1 MDPAATTN
9 ARQMLL
15 PEREARTLLLV
26 RAVEE
31 TDGEGILLSPHV
43 REAATRRVFDD
54 AAITPDEGARLRA
67 RAALLGDALRR
78 DAPWLA
84 ALLDPPRSR
93 GVVVIGTL
101 LVAAAIGAASNLLG
115 PHRHVSVLAFP
126 LAGILGWN
134 LAVYA
139 ALLARSAAR
148 LVARARARRP
158 RLRWVARCLESAR
171 VSEMAWRLRG
181 GAPSLAV
188 VDAVAR
194 FHRLW
199 LAAAA
204 PLATAR
210 VRAALHLAAAAM
222 AAGAIGGMYASGIA
236 FEYRATWESTW
247 LDASSVRHYLGTV
260 LGPASRL
267 LGLPIPDV
275 APLRGPAGDGPAA
288 PWIHLWAATLGL
300 FVVAPRAALALVAAI
315 AAARLARRLPVE
327 IDAAY
332 ARRALHAGRGV
343 ASVVEIVY
351 YGGVPDVRL
360 RERLHAT
367 LQEEAGA
374 RAVIRDGPRLAY
386 GDGPEAV
393 ELGGVPVGGQV
404 AVVFAVAQTPEVE
417 VHGEFLRELRE
428 RVDRAGSVLTVV
440 LETATYAERVG
451 SAARVRERRAAW
463 ERLLRDLD
471 VTPMELMSPA
481 D

>member
-93 GVVVIGTL
+93 GVVIGTL
-101 LVAAAIGAASNLLG
+101 LVAAALGAASNLLG

-139 ALLARSAAR
+139 ALLAQSAAR

-158 RLRWVARCLESAR
+158 RLRWVAGCLESIR
-171 VSEMAWRLRG
+171 VSEMARRLRG

-222 AAGAIGGMYASGIA
+222 AAGATGGMYASGIA

-247 LDASSVRHYLGTV
+247 LDASSVRQYLGTV

-332 ARRALHAGRGV
+332 ARRALHAGRGA